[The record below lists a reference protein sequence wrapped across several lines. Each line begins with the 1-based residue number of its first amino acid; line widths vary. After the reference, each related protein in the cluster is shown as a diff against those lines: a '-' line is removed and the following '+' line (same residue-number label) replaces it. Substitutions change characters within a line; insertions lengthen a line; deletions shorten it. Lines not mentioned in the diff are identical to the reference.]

1 MKKEL
6 LFFVFNCCAILLL
19 QAQPLQKSATNVDA
33 GNTKLSGATFSY
45 RLTYN
50 CSNTSG
56 PCSGA
61 RVVDLLPPEV
71 EFIST
76 VPATPSGN
84 VTAIN
89 VTPNY
94 MGTGRTQVE
103 FVLVDPL
110 PAGNSGDLTINVR
123 FPNGSTPDG
132 TVATNTADGINL
144 ETTPG
149 TFTTPPV
156 DVTAAAS
163 EQVNTSLTLTTAPA
177 NLDMAETYRYRFEVP
192 NVNGALDVSN
202 ISPVTVTLPPG
213 AVFQGSTP
221 AADCEPGCIG
231 TTPPTITYSGPFG
244 PIGPGQRQDIFI
256 NVEFP
261 SATFTSGNNVTTS
274 AIADGTPLGEPPQQ
288 FGPAN
293 ITHPVTT
300 FVPMPDLNH
309 NLNLASGTPNPPTL
323 NQDFSFAV
331 DVRNSGNVPL
341 NNQRLSF
348 TVPIQMQV
356 NSVSTGSYA
365 NPPTSVNVI
374 YETNLSGGFLTLGN
388 SPGSTNATLPIP
400 ALAAGEYVTRIRWE
414 YGQTQPGMN
423 SVTRPLITGR
433 IIDPDNAGNPVAI
446 GDDIDVCSGLSAE
459 YNGGLGQIS
468 CQGFFL
474 SGPFVQLNPRKE
486 NLSGSGPFLV
496 DDEIT
501 YRLRVRSDARSSE
514 PMPLEDL
521 IATDL
526 LPRGLSYMSWTYDD
540 RGTGLPAPQLEEI
553 PDFTNGRTLLR
564 WRWNAGSGDLGINE
578 EVWITLETRV
588 NTFAQ
593 DGSLNNQLSLDSDAP
608 TLSQRCSG
616 SSQTDNRDLDADGDM
631 SERFCTA
638 LAGTSINVIVPPSI
652 VSIVRNDPN
661 PTNAGTVSW
670 RVTFDEAVT
679 GVSVTDFALTGIA
692 DAMVTNVM
700 TENSTS
706 EDDVWI
712 VTASSGTGSG
722 NLGLNLITQ
731 GNIRDNNDNLLY
743 AFTASPLP
751 FVGEVYNIDRDPPTA
766 VLNVANPISGN
777 ATHTFTVTYS
787 DNNNVAI
794 GTLDDMDIRVTGP
807 NGYDELATLQ
817 NVNDNTDGTPRVATY
832 QIPAPGGT
840 WDDADAGVYSITWV
854 MNQVEDVLGNMN
866 ASDLLGSFNI
876 CPSTPGFII
885 YVNATA
891 ANGGDGTSWNTAF
904 NKLQDALSFA
914 CDCANITEIWVAE
927 GTYYPDEGIGQVDDE
942 RTSTFQLCS
951 GVALYGGFPDTG
963 NPGFGDR
970 DVENNTTV
978 LSGDL
983 MQDDAANVAVADL
996 FAEVTR
1002 ADNAIHVVTGSNT
1015 DATAILDGF
1024 TITAGNANGDIFL
1037 DQNDGGGMFS
1047 ENGSPTVNNCIFEYN
1062 SCSSRGGG
1070 MSNENSSPMI
1080 SNCTFANNYSD
1091 FAGGGMA
1098 TDGSTSAPM
1107 IVNCVFRDNVADN
1120 LGGGMY
1126 IVNRATPFISNCSF
1140 LGNTADDE
1148 GGGVAIDN
1156 ECNPTFVNCV
1166 FSGNL
1171 CNEEGGGFYIESDSE
1186 ATVISS
1192 TFSGNSAG
1200 DAGGG
1205 IYNANRSTL
1214 TLINSIVWN
1223 NQANGVT
1230 NSTSASV
1237 FNEEDAI
1244 EATTNI
1250 SYSIIAN
1257 SGGSDNWNDD
1267 IGTDDDNNKDE
1278 DPFFVEPVNPA
1289 DAPTTAGDLNL
1300 LYCSPAIDMGS
1311 NEAVPQDEKD
1321 VDEDLNTDELTPDLN
1336 LEDRIFNAIVDMGA
1350 FEFQGPFFEV
1360 MLADGATI
1368 CSTKKLALADLNPMI
1383 TYPYDSD
1390 DLTYTWSIVET
1401 DGDNGMFADV
1411 DETDPTAGTYMPGE
1425 AAVERGS
1432 VTLQLTV
1439 ENESDPCE
1447 AMTAEI
1453 VVEILKAACGEFPWR
1468 GDE

>member
-6 LFFVFNCCAILLL
+6 LFFVFNCCAVMLL

-50 CSNTSG
+50 CSSTSG

-110 PAGNSGDLTINVR
+110 PAGNSGDLVINVR

-163 EQVNTSLTLTTAPA
+163 EQVNTNLTLTTAPA
-177 NLDMAETYRYRFEVP
+177 NLDMSETYRYRFEVP
-192 NVNGALDVSN
+192 NVDGALDILN
-202 ISPVTVTLPPG
+202 ISPLTVTLPPG
-213 AVFQGSTP
+213 AVFQGSFP

-231 TTPPTITYSGPFG
+231 TTPATITYSGSLG
-244 PIGPGQRQDIFI
+244 TIGPGQRQDFFI

-261 SATFTSGNNVTTS
+261 SATFTSGDNVTAS

-300 FVPMPDLNH
+300 FVPTPNV
-309 NLNLASGTPNPPTL
+309 NISLNLASGTPNPPAL
-323 NQDFSFAV
+323 NQEFSYNMN
-331 DVRNSGNVPL
+331 VRNNGNVPL
-341 NNQRLSF
+341 DNKTVIF
-348 TVPIQMQV
+348 TVPIEMQV
-356 NSVSTGSYA
+356 SSVSTGSYA
-365 NPPTSVNVI
+365 SPPTSVNVS
-374 YETNLSGGFLTLGN
+374 YETNLPGGFLALGS
-388 SPGSTNATLPIP
+388 SPGNTNATLSIP
-400 ALAAGEYVTRIRWE
+400 ALGAGESVRRIRWE
-414 YGQTQPGMN
+414 YGQTQPGMT
-423 SVTRPLITGR
+423 STTRPLITGR
-433 IIDPDNAGNPVAI
+433 IVDPDNAGNPVAI
-446 GDDIDVCSGLSAE
+446 GDNIEACTEISAE
-459 YNGGLGQIS
+459 YTAGSITLGFSNVCRIFNVS
-468 CQGFFL
+468 D
-474 SGPFVQLNPRKE
+474 PFVQLNPRKE

-514 PMPLEDL
+514 PVPLEDL
-521 IATDL
+521 IAMDL
-526 LPRGLSYMSWTYDD
+526 LPRELSYVNWTYDD
-540 RGTGLPAPQLEEI
+540 RGTGLPAPQLEEV

-631 SERFCTA
+631 SERFCTD

-652 VSIVRNDPN
+652 VSIVRDDPN
-661 PTNAGTVSW
+661 PTNAGAVSW
-670 RVTFDEAVT
+670 RVTFNEVVT
-679 GVSVTDFALTGIA
+679 GVSIADFALTGIA
-692 DAMVTNVM
+692 DAMITNVVAD
-700 TENSTS
+700 NSTAA
-706 EDDVWI
+706 DDVWI
-712 VTASSGTGSG
+712 VTASTGTGSG
-722 NLGLNLITQ
+722 NLGLNLTSQ
-731 GNIRDNNDNLLY
+731 GNIRDNADNLLY

-751 FVGEVYNIDRDPPTA
+751 FVGEIYTIDRDPTTA

-787 DNNNVAI
+787 DNNSVAV
-794 GTLDDMDIRVTGP
+794 GSLDNMDIRVTGP

-817 NVNDNTDGTPRVATY
+817 NINDNTDGTPRVATY

-840 WDDADAGVYSITWV
+840 WDDADAGVYSVTWV

-927 GTYYPDEGIGQVDDE
+927 GTYYPDEGIGQVDDD
-942 RTSTFQLCS
+942 RSSTFNLCP
-951 GVALYGGFPDTG
+951 GVSLYGGFNGTETMLSE
-963 NPGFGDR
+963 R
-970 DVENNTTV
+970 DFVTNQSI

-983 MQDDAANVAVADL
+983 LQDDAANIPVADL
-996 FAEVTR
+996 LTDASR
-1002 ADNAIHVVTGSNT
+1002 DDNAYSVVTGVDT
-1015 DATAILDGF
+1015 DNSTIIDGF
-1024 TITAGNANGDIFL
+1024 TITAGNANGDVDNDDMESDGAGMYNDEGSPIVRNCVFTANSAG
-1037 DQNDGGGMFS
+1037 DSGAGIDYDGVGTPMVFDCVFDGNFAGEDGGGIDQGAS
-1047 ENGSPTVNNCIFEYN
+1047 EGMIVRCIFRNNIAGDNGGGLWTAGSPDI
-1062 SCSSRGGG
+1062 
-1070 MSNENSSPMI
+1070 I
-1080 SNCTFANNYSD
+1080 
-1091 FAGGGMA
+1091 
-1098 TDGSTSAPM
+1098 
-1107 IVNCVFRDNVADN
+1107 
-1120 LGGGMY
+1120 
-1126 IVNRATPFISNCSF
+1126 NCSF
-1140 LGNTADDE
+1140 IGNQANDD
-1148 GGGVAIDN
+1148 GGGVSLSDN
-1156 ECNPTFVNCV
+1156 QDFVPQPRIINCL
-1166 FSGNL
+1166 FSGNIAL
-1171 CNEEGGGFYIESDSE
+1171 AQGGALRVANENNAIIIN
-1186 ATVISS
+1186 T
-1192 TFSGNSAG
+1192 TFSGNSASEE
-1200 DAGGG
+1200 GGAISNNNG
-1205 IYNANRSTL
+1205 ATP
-1214 TLINSIVWN
+1214 TFINCIIWN
-1223 NQANGVT
+1223 NQANGST
-1230 NSTSASV
+1230 NTSSASV
-1237 FNEEDAI
+1237 YNNDASNPTF
-1244 EATTNI
+1244 A
-1250 SYSIIAN
+1250 YSIIAN
-1257 SGGSDNWNDD
+1257 SGGSGGGWQAV
-1267 IGTDDDNNKDE
+1267 IGTDNGDNKDE
-1278 DPFFVEPVNPA
+1278 DPDFVDPLTPGLS
-1289 DAPTTAGDLNL
+1289 TAGDYRLQIT
-1300 LYCSPAIDMGS
+1300 SPAIDMGDDA
-1311 NEAVPQDEKD
+1311 AVPDDIKD
-1321 VDEDLNTDELTPDLN
+1321 VDDDGDMDEPTPDLDLN
-1336 LEDRIFNAIVDMGA
+1336 DRIVGAMVDMGA
-1350 FEFQGPFFEV
+1350 YEFPCAAEAGEITNEDLIICQGDDPSTPFTANDTQTDAEYSYAYFLVDINGNIEQSNT
-1360 MLADGATI
+1360 DGNFNL
-1368 CSTKKLALADLNPMI
+1368 SALLVG
-1383 TYPYDSD
+1383 
-1390 DLTYTWSIVET
+1390 TYTVYGISYAT
-1401 DGDNGMFADV
+1401 FN
-1411 DETDPTAGTYMPGE
+1411 TPT
-1425 AAVERGS
+1425 S
-1432 VTLQLTV
+1432 VTEYL
-1439 ENESDPCE
+1439 
-1447 AMTAEI
+1447 AG
-1453 VVEILKAACGEFPWR
+1453 KAVSASI
-1468 GDE
+1468 